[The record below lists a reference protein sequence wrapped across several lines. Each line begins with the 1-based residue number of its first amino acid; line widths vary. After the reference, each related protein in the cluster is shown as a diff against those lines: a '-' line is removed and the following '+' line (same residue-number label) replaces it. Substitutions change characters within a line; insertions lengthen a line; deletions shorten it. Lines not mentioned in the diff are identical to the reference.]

1 MNNTHD
7 NGRHDNGRH
16 DKDRHDKDRHDI
28 EARDIEGRSIDDREW
43 QLQERALQA
52 ERLHLGDADPR
63 LASYRAIARAL
74 RQPMAHGLPADF
86 ARQLAARLGR
96 APLDTRVEQ
105 TLLRGLVTLLALSGA
120 VVAAMYGQAWLPAI
134 LAVLPTGSSPNA
146 MHWLLAVVACVG
158 MSWAFDQLRKGMH
171 AQ

>member
-7 NGRHDNGRH
+7 FED
-16 DKDRHDKDRHDI
+16 
-28 EARDIEGRSIDDREW
+28 RDIDRMPIDEREW
-43 QLQERALQA
+43 QAQERALQA

-63 LASYRAIARAL
+63 LGSYRAIARAL
-74 RQPMAHGLPADF
+74 RQPLPHGLPADF
-86 ARQLAARLGR
+86 ARALAARLGR

-105 TLLRGLVTLLALSGA
+105 ALLRGLVTLFGLSGA

-134 LAVLPTGSSPNA
+134 LAVLPASSPNA
-146 MHWLLAVVACVG
+146 MHWLLAVGACVG

-171 AQ
+171 PHAH

>member
-7 NGRHDNGRH
+7 FED
-16 DKDRHDKDRHDI
+16 
-28 EARDIEGRSIDDREW
+28 RDIDGHSIDGREW
-43 QLQERALQA
+43 QAQERALQA
-52 ERLHLGDADPR
+52 ERLHLGGGDPR

-74 RQPMAHGLPADF
+74 RQPLPHGLPADF

-105 TLLRGLVTLLALSGA
+105 GLLRGLVTLLALSGA

-134 LAVLPTGSSPNA
+134 LAVLPASASPNA

-158 MSWAFDQLRKGMH
+158 MSWAFDQVRKGMH
-171 AQ
+171 SHAN